1 MKYLTMLT
9 LITFASSSFG
19 QTPKHDPKPKAPKGV
34 DRKSLLAGK
43 IPGYQLK
50 KIEGFDVLV
59 SDEVIK
65 NNDNS
70 EWKRKPLDVLE
81 LELGTVAR
89 VLPKKVETVL
99 RSVVVWVEW
108 EDKDDPD
115 FGRAVAKYYG
125 LFGGNLA
132 GWALSKN
139 KHPGKANNVEIVDM
153 KSLAKEHQPD
163 QKFERCVLLHEF
175 AHAVHFHIVG
185 SNNQIVAQT
194 FNKAMARDLYESA
207 KDVNGRTIKP
217 YARTNDHEY
226 FAELTCCYI
235 NKLHYYPNTRDDL
248 KSHDP
253 DGFKLMEKV
262 WGKGDKLDATIRSEN
277 DKAALRPALQSQ
289 SVGHRKEKARSETA
303 AEQDR
308 RILPKIPCRGGS
320 KEAVGEV
327 GRGDELIC
335 VTRIPIRGRFF
346 GTLLNRLNLIHVM
359 VIAMT
364 LFILFLFLV
373 PLISRVPR

>member
-1 MKYLTMLT
+1 MKLMSLAAVL
-9 LITFASSSFG
+9 LIATSSLA
-19 QTPKHDPKPKAPKGV
+19 QVPKNNPKSKPPKAV

-43 IPGYQLK
+43 IPGYQFK
-50 KIEGFDVLV
+50 KIEGFDVLI

-81 LELGTVAR
+81 LELGTVSR
-89 VLPKKVETVL
+89 VLPKRVETVL
-99 RSVVVWVEW
+99 RSIVVWVEW
-108 EDKDDPD
+108 EDRDDPD
-115 FGRAVAKYYG
+115 FGGAVAKYYG

-139 KHPGKANNVEIVDM
+139 KHPGKANNVEIIDM

-185 SNNQIVAQT
+185 ANNQIVAQT
-194 FNKAMARDLYESA
+194 YNKAMARDLYESA

-235 NKLHYYPNTRDDL
+235 NKLHYYPNTRDEL
-248 KSHDP
+248 KAHDP

-262 WGKGDKLDATIRSEN
+262 WGKGDKLDVLIKNEN
-277 DKAALRPALQSQ
+277 DKAALDRLSKAKALAI
-289 SVGHRKEKARSETA
+289 EKKK
-303 AEQDR
+303 
-308 RILPKIPCRGGS
+308 P
-320 KEAVGEV
+320 EAK
-327 GRGDELIC
+327 L
-335 VTRIPIRGRFF
+335 
-346 GTLLNRLNLIHVM
+346 LLNKIVEYFPKSPAATEAKKLLEKWDREGK
-359 VIAMT
+359 
-364 LFILFLFLV
+364 
-373 PLISRVPR
+373 P